1 MTNNITMNRVKL
13 TINIDSEKELTEQ
26 EIMETMVN
34 MVFRLEGYTTE
45 CPDFLKGAEIAID
58 KNYKLTTLP

>member
-1 MTNNITMNRVKL
+1 MNRVKL

-34 MVFRLEGYTTE
+34 MKFRLEGCHTDGL
-45 CPDFLKGAEIAID
+45 DFLKGAEIAFD
-58 KNYKLTTLP
+58 SKYKVTTLP